1 VRFTKIVTDVVDE
14 ASGRSHRRDATLPG
28 TGGPAGNAKLTA
40 WTGLVLLVLVVVEVI
55 TVLDVRGM
63 LSWHVAVGSVL
74 VPVALLK
81 TGSTGWRFVRYYAG
95 YRQYREAGPPPT
107 MLRILG
113 PLVVLSTLGLLGT
126 GLALIV
132 LGPTS
137 GRRPLATV
145 FGQGLDVLTLHQALF
160 IVFAVVTGLHLL
172 ARILPA
178 VSLVLDRHQRT
189 GAERPALPGARRRTT
204 LLMVAVLAGI
214 VTAVVFVGWET
225 PWQHDQFQFDFR
237 PGQH

>member
-1 VRFTKIVTDVVDE
+1 VPLTKIVTDVVDE

-40 WTGLVLLVLVVVEVI
+40 WTGLLLLLLIVVEVI

-63 LSWHVAVGSVL
+63 LSWHVAVGSML

-81 TGSTGWRFVRYYAG
+81 TGSTGWRFVRYYTG
-95 YRQYREAGPPPT
+95 HREYREAGPPPT
-107 MLRILG
+107 LLRILG

-137 GRRPLATV
+137 GRHPLATV

-178 VSLVLDRHQRT
+178 VSLVLDRRQRT
-189 GAERPALPGARRRTT
+189 GADRSSLPGARRRTT
-204 LLMVAVLAGI
+204 LLIVAVLAGI
-214 VTAVVFVGWET
+214 VTAMIFVGWET
-225 PWQHDQFQFDFR
+225 SWQHDQFQFDFR
-237 PGQH
+237 QGQH